1 MADRALFT
9 HSRSSAIALMALA
22 LFTVA
27 YLPVWRILFEKWSAS
42 EEYNHAFLTL
52 PIIIYMVWGKRHIL
66 LDSRPTYTTPGLLLF
81 LFATLLY
88 LFALLTQVHT
98 LIALAMYLAILGITI
113 YLLGIQALH
122 VLAVPLILFAML
134 IPVPDQLYTQLTFP
148 LQLMMSQ
155 ASEVIVRLAG
165 VTIFREGNVMHIPGK
180 SFEMVEACSGL
191 RSVITLMTLSVIMG
205 YFMLRRTAGK
215 LILFAWSIPAAILV
229 NLVRVVTM
237 ILLYHFFNLD
247 LTEGTL
253 HTITGLAVFL
263 VALLILFIVQQGL
276 EAWETKKN

>member
-1 MADRALFT
+1 MAF
-9 HSRSSAIALMALA
+9 IALA
-22 LFTVA
+22 LFTIA
-27 YLPVWRILFEKWSAS
+27 YLPVWRILIEKWSTS
-42 EEYNHAFLTL
+42 QEYNHAFLTL
-52 PIIIYMVWGKRHIL
+52 PIIIFMVWNKRHAL

-98 LIALAMYLAILGITI
+98 LIALAMYLAILGITV
-113 YLLGIQALH
+113 YLLGLQALK

-134 IPVPDQLYTQLTFP
+134 IPVPDQLYTKLTFP

-155 ASEVIVRLAG
+155 AAEVIVRLAG

-180 SFEMVEACSGL
+180 SFAVVEACSGL

-205 YFMLRRTAGK
+205 YFMLQRTAGR
-215 LILFAWSIPAAILV
+215 LLLFAWSIPAAILV

-237 ILLYHFFNLD
+237 VLLYHFFGLD
-247 LTEGTL
+247 LTEGAL
-253 HTITGLAVFL
+253 HTISGLAVFL